1 MIIESKVKPE
11 NFVTLSGFM
20 ITDLQLKGNELIVY
34 AIIYGFS
41 QAEGTAFRGSAQYL
55 ADWTNST
62 RQGVMK
68 NLKSLMQ
75 KGLIDRRAA
84 MINGRS
90 GYEYYATKFTCKQSL
105 PVNKVDTTCKQSLQ
119 DVSTEFTS
127 TCKQSLHNNIDNNIA
142 DNIADNINTLA
153 PESDAP
159 KKPSMKDLEK
169 DFEEV
174 WEAYPKKQGKE
185 AAKKAYIKA
194 RKAGTPK
201 GDIIAGLLSYIAFI
215 TAYRTE
221 QRYIKHGSTWFNQ
234 KCWEDDYTI
243 ASSEKPKANTTIPT
257 EDDYDFERGSFWK

>member
-1 MIIESKVKPE
+1 MVIESKVKPE

-20 ITDLQLKGNELIVY
+20 ITDLHLKGNELIVY

-41 QAEGTAFRGSAQYL
+41 QAKGTAFRGSAQYL

-90 GYEYYATKFTCKQSL
+90 GFEYYATKFTCKQSL
-105 PVNKVDTTCKQSLQ
+105 PVNGVDTTCKQSLH
-119 DVSTEFTS
+119 DLSTEFTP
-127 TCKQSLHNNIDNNIA
+127 TCQQSLHNNIDNNIA
-142 DNIADNINTLA
+142 DNIVDNIDTCA
-153 PESDAP
+153 SDSDTI
-159 KKPSMKDLEK
+159 KKPSLSDLEK

-174 WEAYPKKQGKE
+174 WKAYPKKQGKE

-194 RKAGTPK
+194 RKAGTSNCE
-201 GDIIAGLLSYIAFI
+201 IVAGLTRYKLFI
-215 TAYRTE
+215 QANRTE
-221 QRYIKHGSTWFNQ
+221 DRYIKHGSTWFNQ
-234 KCWEDDYTI
+234 KCWEDDYSINETP
-243 ASSEKPKANTTIPT
+243 AANNTVPT
-257 EDDYDFERGSFWK
+257 EADYEFERGSFWK

>member
-1 MIIESKVKPE
+1 MVIESKVKPD

-20 ITDLQLKGNELIVY
+20 ITDLHLKGNELIVY

-105 PVNKVDTTCKQSLQ
+105 PVNGVDATCKQSLH
-119 DVSTEFTS
+119 DLSTEFTP

-142 DNIADNINTLA
+142 DNIVDNIDTCA
-153 PESDAP
+153 SESDTI
-159 KKPSMKDLEK
+159 KKSSLKELEN
-169 DFEEV
+169 DFEVV
-174 WEAYPKKQGKE
+174 WKSYPKKQGKE
-185 AAKKAYIKA
+185 VAKKAYIKA
-194 RKAGTPK
+194 RKEGVSNCE
-201 GDIIAGLLSYIAFI
+201 IVAGLTRYNLFI
-215 TAYRTE
+215 QANRTE
-221 QRYIKHGSTWFNQ
+221 DRYIKHGSTWFNQ
-234 KCWEDDYTI
+234 RCWNDDYTI
-243 ASSEKPKANTTIPT
+243 TAEKQEESNEYEI
-257 EDDYDFERGSFWK
+257 YY

>member
-1 MIIESKVKPE
+1 MIIESRVKPE

-90 GYEYYATKFTCKQSL
+90 GYEYYVTKFTCKQSL
-105 PVNKVDTTCKQSLQ
+105 PVNSVDTTCKQSLQ
-119 DVSTEFTS
+119 DMSTEFTP
-127 TCKQSLHNNIDNNIA
+127 TCKQSLHNNIDNNINN
-142 DNIADNINTLA
+142 NIADNIDTSA
-153 PESDAP
+153 SESDAP
-159 KKPSMKDLEK
+159 KKESLKDIEK

-174 WEAYPKKQGKE
+174 WAIYPKKQGKE

-194 RKAGTPK
+194 RKAGVSK
-201 GDIIAGLLSYIAFI
+201 LDIVIGVLKYKDFI
-215 TAYRTE
+215 KANNTAD
-221 QRYIKHGSTWFNQ
+221 RYIKHGSTWFNQ
-234 KCWEDDYTI
+234 QCWQDEYS
-243 ASSEKPKANTTIPT
+243 SSELKENNTVPS

>member
-1 MIIESKVKPE
+1 MVVESKVKPE

-20 ITDLQLKGNELIVY
+20 ITDLHLKGNELIVY

-105 PVNKVDTTCKQSLQ
+105 HDL
-119 DVSTEFTS
+119 STEFTP

-142 DNIADNINTLA
+142 DNIADNIDTCA
-153 PESDAP
+153 SDFDTI
-159 KKPSMKDLEK
+159 KKLSLKELEN
-169 DFEEV
+169 DFEEI
-174 WEAYPKKQGKE
+174 WQDYPKKQGKE

-194 RKAGTPK
+194 RKAGVSNCE
-201 GDIIAGLLSYIAFI
+201 IAAGLTRYKLFI
-215 TAYRTE
+215 QANRTE
-221 QRYIKHGSTWFNQ
+221 DRYIKHGSTWFNQ
-234 KCWEDDYTI
+234 KCWEDDYSI
-243 ASSEKPKANTTIPT
+243 NEKPAANNTVPS

>member
-41 QAEGTAFRGSAQYL
+41 QAEGTAFKGSLQYL

-62 RQGVMK
+62 KQGVIK

-84 MINGRS
+84 LINGRS
-90 GYEYYATKFTCKQSL
+90 GFEYFVTGKQSLTLNKVYPTVKQSL
-105 PVNKVDTTCKQSLQ
+105 PDQSTKFNATVKQSLP
-119 DVSTEFTS
+119 
-127 TCKQSLHNNIDNNIA
+127 NNIDNNTDNNIA
-142 DNIADNINTLA
+142 DNIDTSAS
-153 PESDAP
+153 ESDAP
-159 KKPSMKDLEK
+159 KKASLKEIEN

-174 WEAYPKKQGKE
+174 WKLYPKKQGKE

-194 RKAGTPK
+194 RKSGVSNV
-201 GDIIAGLLSYIAFI
+201 DITIGLLKYIDFI
-215 TAYRTE
+215 KANNIAN
-221 QRYIKHGSTWFNQ
+221 RYIKHGSTWFYQ
-234 KCWEDDYTI
+234 QCWQDEY
-243 ASSEKPKANTTIPT
+243 SSCDESKENNIKPT

>member
-1 MIIESKVKPE
+1 MVVESKVKPE

-90 GYEYYATKFTCKQSL
+90 GFEYYATKFTCKQSL
-105 PVNKVDTTCKQSLQ
+105 HVNGVDTTCKQSLH
-119 DVSTEFTS
+119 DLSTEFTP

-142 DNIADNINTLA
+142 DNIVDNIDTCA
-153 PESDAP
+153 SDSDTI
-159 KKPSMKDLEK
+159 KKASLKEFEN

-174 WEAYPKKQGKE
+174 WKAYPKKQGKE

-194 RKAGTPK
+194 RKAGTSNLEIIK
-201 GDIIAGLLSYIAFI
+201 GLTQYKLFI
-215 TAYRTE
+215 QANNTADK
-221 QRYIKHGSTWFNQ
+221 YIKHGSTWFNQ
-234 KCWEDDYTI
+234 KCWEDDYSI
-243 ASSEKPKANTTIPT
+243 NEKPAANNTVPS